1 LFGHGCGTTGLV
13 MYGIMYG
20 LGQKAGGINMT
31 EFWEGFL
38 IGFFSLFISL
48 LFILPDWG
56 CSYLWW

>member
-1 LFGHGCGTTGLV
+1 

>member
-1 LFGHGCGTTGLV
+1 
-13 MYGIMYG
+13 MG
-20 LGQKAGGINMT
+20 LGKDIMEIMT

-38 IGFFSLFISL
+38 MGFFSIFISL